1 MLGGLLAGR
10 VTFPRDA
17 ALGTQGGSAYLAA
30 LSTVKLLHQGAAHR
44 RPLMQLLSA
53 TVVIAL
59 DLAIVIGVVI
69 GFTAALI

>member
-1 MLGGLLAGR
+1 MLGGLLTGR

-30 LSTVKLLHQGAAHR
+30 LSTVKLLYQGAAY
-44 RPLMQLLSA
+44 RPLIQILSA